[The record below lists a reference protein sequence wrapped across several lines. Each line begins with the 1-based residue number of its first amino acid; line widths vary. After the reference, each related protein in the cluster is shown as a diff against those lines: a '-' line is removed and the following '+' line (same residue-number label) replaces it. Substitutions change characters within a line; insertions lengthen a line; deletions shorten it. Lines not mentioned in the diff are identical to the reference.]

1 MMKNNNT
8 KMGTQILKH
17 GDFTLKYFKYCD
29 IYFLFYKD
37 HAIWDCDFNELFD
50 DELRYYVFE
59 KEPDRNK
66 AVEFLNELYKWGF
79 SQQEAFTKILDS
91 VYGEEKIK
99 ILDEF
104 HEEKQKILDEFH
116 EEKIKI
122 LDEFHEE
129 KIKILDEF
137 HEEKIKILDEVYGEK
152 I

>member
-1 MMKNNNT
+1 MIQKNNTIMKNNT
-8 KMGTQILKH
+8 KMGTQILKQ

-50 DELRYYVFE
+50 TRLRDYVFE
-59 KEPDRNK
+59 RCTNPKK
-66 AVEFLNELYKWGF
+66 AVEFLNELYKWG
-79 SQQEAFTKILDS
+79 STQQEAFEKILDE
-91 VYGEEKIK
+91 VYGKEKQKILDEFHEEKQK

-122 LDEFHEE
+122 LGE
-129 KIKILDEF
+129 I
-137 HEEKIKILDEVYGEK
+137 YGEK